1 MKNKINYSIFALIS
15 FLADLAVATALT
27 ALPALAQAA
36 EEGHGEEVTFV
47 GDWLPR
53 LVNFAIIAG
62 VLIYF
67 MRKPVRDFFKNR
79 SAEIA
84 RSIEESR
91 QARERAAAAL
101 AEMERKMKDLEAETG
116 RMIEDAKARGEK
128 DKQALAEEGKKVAAD
143 VQAQVKASIDIEV
156 QKAKT
161 ALAAEAALLSIDL
174 AEGNIKEKISKQD
187 HERILKDYVKKVGGK
202 G

>member
-1 MKNKINYSIFALIS
+1 MKKVTMFIHMLSA
-15 FLADLAVATALT
+15 AALT
-27 ALPALAQAA
+27 VLPALAQAA
-36 EEGHGEEVTFV
+36 EEGHGEEITFV

-84 RSIEESR
+84 RAIEESR

-101 AEMERKMKDLEAETG
+101 ADMERKMKDLEAETG
-116 RMIEDAKARGEK
+116 RMIADAQTRGEK
-128 DKQALAEEGKKVAAD
+128 DKQALVEEGKKIAAD
-143 VQAQVKASIDIEV
+143 VQAQVKASIDVEV

-187 HERILKDYVKKVGGK
+187 HERILKDYINKVGGK